1 MPKRM
6 KTERKKHVLKSKIF
20 TILVQVF
27 HPYITILKKTCIYWN
42 SVISSQYFY
51 FLIFSNNVKKH
62 FTMLKLHSSLI
73 KDTTSTSLRKF
84 KRMSL

>member
-27 HPYITILKKTCIYWN
+27 HPYITILKKHVDIGIVLY
-42 SVISSQYFY
+42 
-51 FLIFSNNVKKH
+51 
-62 FTMLKLHSSLI
+62 LHSI
-73 KDTTSTSLRKF
+73 F
-84 KRMSL
+84 IF